1 MTATT
6 KAVIQAKAVTNKRHN
21 SNTNLLQL
29 KNPQPPQPVVL
40 LRYNRLL
47 RLMISTT
54 IFPSNH

>member
-6 KAVIQAKAVTNKRHN
+6 KAAIQAKAVTNKRHN
-21 SNTNLLQL
+21 SNTNLPQL

-40 LRYNRLL
+40 LRHNRPL

-54 IFPSNH
+54 IFHFNH